1 MVYAIRSWGG
11 AVDANAREP
20 AIQASGITKS
30 YGANVVLKGI
40 DVTVPAGSVFGLLGP
55 NGAGK
60 TTLVRI
66 LATLAKPDAGSAV
79 VAGHDV
85 VRSPA
90 AVRGSISLTGQNVAV
105 DELLTGVE
113 NLVMIGRLRRMS
125 RPAAR
130 RRAVELLERFDLT
143 DAARRTV
150 KTYSGGMRRR
160 LDLAMSLVTGPPVI
174 FLDEPTTGLDPR
186 SRQEMWAA
194 VRELAAGGSTIFL
207 TTQYLEEADQ
217 LADRIMMI
225 HNGAVVAEGTADELK
240 WQLEGER
247 VELTFGDGPSYGR
260 AVADLDA
267 VTADP
272 GRRVLAV
279 ATDGSAAQVRALL
292 DRMDKLGA
300 EVDKIAIRRPSLDD
314 VFLALTSEGSP
325 R

>member
-1 MVYAIRSWGG
+1 MDTV
-11 AVDANAREP
+11 
-20 AIQASGITKS
+20 ITVEGLRKS
-30 YGANVVLKGI
+30 YGDVEVLRGI
-40 DVTVPAGSVFGLLGP
+40 DLDVSAGSVFALLGP

-66 LATLAKPDAGSAV
+66 LATLLRPDGGTAT

-85 VRSPA
+85 VRA
-90 AVRGSISLTGQNVAV
+90 RREVQTAISLTGQSAAV

-194 VRELAAGGSTIFL
+194 VRELAVGGSTIFL

-225 HNGAVVAEGTADELK
+225 HNGTVVAEGTADELK

-247 VELTFGDGPSYGR
+247 VELTF
-260 AVADLDA
+260 
-267 VTADP
+267 ADP
-272 GRRVLAV
+272 ASYRLAVGDLTTVAAEEAKRVLAV
-279 ATDGSAAQVRALL
+279 ATDGSAAQVRQLL
-292 DRMDKLGA
+292 ERMDKLGA
-300 EVDKIAIRRPSLDD
+300 EVDKVAIRRPSLDD

>member
-1 MVYAIRSWGG
+1 
-11 AVDANAREP
+11 
-20 AIQASGITKS
+20 
-30 YGANVVLKGI
+30 
-40 DVTVPAGSVFGLLGP
+40 
-55 NGAGK
+55 
-60 TTLVRI
+60 
-66 LATLAKPDAGSAV
+66 
-79 VAGHDV
+79 
-85 VRSPA
+85 
-90 AVRGSISLTGQNVAV
+90 
-105 DELLTGVE
+105 VE

-130 RRAVELLERFDLT
+130 RRASELLERFDLA

-225 HNGAVVAEGTADELK
+225 DNGAVVAEGTADELK

-247 VELTFGDGPSYGR
+247 VELTFADLPSYER
-260 AVADLDA
+260 AVADVEA

-272 GRRVLAV
+272 GRRVIAV

-300 EVDKIAIRRPSLDD
+300 EVDKVAIRRPSLDD